1 LRGQEMT
8 MIFQDPLSA
17 LTPVYTIGQ
26 QIEEALTLHDK
37 RLDARTAE
45 KRAIELLKIVGIPAP
60 ERRVKAF
67 PHEFSGGMRQRAM
80 IAIAMA
86 NDPALIIA
94 DEPTTALDVTIQAQ
108 ILEVLQKA
116 KEVTGA
122 AVVLITHDL
131 GVVAGNVDR
140 VAVMYAGKLVETGP
154 VDDIFGTPRMPYTMG
169 LLRSVPNML
178 RAGKDRLVP
187 LEGRPPLLSALPKGC
202 PFAPRCPA
210 AQDICRQVEPE
221 LEVDLGAHRRVACH
235 RADEIAAGTLKSVDI
250 FPRPPHVEREVTD
263 RTGQE
268 PNVVAEGLVRHV
280 PLTKGAAFR
289 RQIGTAR
296 AVDGIDFEIR
306 PGETLGLVGE
316 SGSGKSTTA
325 LEIMEL
331 IKPQAGTLTVSG
343 KDVSTLS
350 KKDRLKLREDVQ
362 IVFQDPMAAVDP
374 RLPVGDIIGEPLTL
388 QRIPKAERDRRIS
401 EKLELVGLDPSM
413 TDRYPHEFSGGQ
425 RQRIGVA
432 RALMT
437 DPKLLVLDEPV
448 SALDVSV
455 QAGVINL
462 LQDLRDQLGLSYLFV
477 AHDLAI
483 VREISDQIA
492 VLCLGR
498 IVEYGPVAEVFTSP
512 RHPYTR
518 ALMSAV
524 PVPDA
529 VVERERNQ
537 IILKGDLPSPT
548 EDIQG

>member
-1 LRGQEMT
+1 
-8 MIFQDPLSA
+8 
-17 LTPVYTIGQ
+17 
-26 QIEEALTLHDK
+26 
-37 RLDARTAE
+37 
-45 KRAIELLKIVGIPAP
+45 
-60 ERRVKAF
+60 
-67 PHEFSGGMRQRAM
+67 
-80 IAIAMA
+80 
-86 NDPALIIA
+86 
-94 DEPTTALDVTIQAQ
+94 
-108 ILEVLQKA
+108 
-116 KEVTGA
+116 
-122 AVVLITHDL
+122 VLITHDL

-154 VDDIFGTPRMPYTMG
+154 VDDIFATPRMPYTMG

-187 LEGRPPLLSALPKGC
+187 LEGRPPLLSELPPGC

-210 AQDICRQVEPE
+210 AQDICRQTEPE
-221 LEVDLGAHRRVACH
+221 LEVDLEGGRRVACH
-235 RADEIAAGTLKSVDI
+235 RADEIAAGTLKSADI
-250 FPRPPHVEREVTD
+250 FPRPPYVAREAVD
-263 RTGQE
+263 HDSKE
-268 PNVVAEGLVRHV
+268 PVVAASGLVRHF
-280 PLTKGAAFR
+280 PLTKGAVFR
-289 RQIGTAR
+289 RQIGTVR
-296 AVDGIDFEIR
+296 AVDGVDFQIR
-306 PGETLGLVGE
+306 PGETLGMVGE

-343 KDVSTLS
+343 KDVGTLS
-350 KKDRLKLREDVQ
+350 KKERLALREDVQ

-374 RLPVGDIIGEPLTL
+374 RLPVGEIISEPLTI
-388 QRIPKAERDRRIS
+388 RRVPKAERDRRVA
-401 EKLELVGLDPSM
+401 EKLELVGLDPRM

-462 LQDLRDQLGLSYLFV
+462 LEDLRDQLGLSYLFV

-492 VLCLGR
+492 VMYLGR
-498 IVEYGPVAEVFTSP
+498 IVEYGPVEEVFSSP

-524 PVPDA
+524 PVPDPKI
-529 VVERERNQ
+529 ERERNQ

-548 EDIQG
+548 EDIQGCSFASRCPLFMLLDEDQQSLCLAEDPAPSTHGASRVACHHVDKIARLDTVDAGSTSSVTSA